1 MFSIWACAIP
11 ERLPTNTSVEFDV
24 CFKIL
29 LSKYL
34 IIMSNTT
41 VDDWLR
47 SLGLLNYVQAFIDN
61 GYDDLDICKQIGDED
76 LDAIG
81 VINAKDRK
89 DILASVQSL
98 KSQGVNAVYF
108 ELEADVQP
116 TVSKYVGQTDRE
128 KYRRDEL
135 INKMKSLLV
144 DDNCVLQNNPV
155 STRIYKIC
163 CINIK

>member
-1 MFSIWACAIP
+1 
-11 ERLPTNTSVEFDV
+11 
-24 CFKIL
+24 
-29 LSKYL
+29 
-34 IIMSNTT
+34 MSNTT

-98 KSQGVNAVYF
+98 KNQGVNAVYF
-108 ELEADVQP
+108 ELEAEVETTTP
-116 TVSKYVGQTDRE
+116 KYVGQNDRE

-135 INKMKSLLV
+135 IDKMKALLA
-144 DDNCVLQNNPV
+144 DDNCVLPENNPV
-155 STRIYKIC
+155 SIGIYKKYCLNIGYMAS
-163 CINIK
+163 CI

>member
-1 MFSIWACAIP
+1 MA
-11 ERLPTNTSVEFDV
+11 
-24 CFKIL
+24 
-29 LSKYL
+29 
-34 IIMSNTT
+34 NTT
-41 VDDWLR
+41 VDEWLR

-98 KSQGVNAVYF
+98 KDQGVNAVYF
-108 ELEADVQP
+108 QLEAEVEP
-116 TVSKYVGQTDRE
+116 TIPRYGGQTDRE

-135 INKMKSLLV
+135 IDKMKALLA
-144 DDNCVLQNNPV
+144 DDNCVLPENNPV
-155 STRIYKIC
+155 STGRHITAS
-163 CINIK
+163 INIK

>member
-1 MFSIWACAIP
+1 
-11 ERLPTNTSVEFDV
+11 
-24 CFKIL
+24 
-29 LSKYL
+29 
-34 IIMSNTT
+34 MSNTS

-81 VINAKDRK
+81 VINAKERK

-108 ELEADVQP
+108 ELEAEAEP
-116 TVSKYVGQTDRE
+116 TVPKYVTQTDRE
-128 KYRRDEL
+128 KYSRDEL
-135 INKMKSLLV
+135 INKMKTLLD

-155 STRIYKIC
+155 SIRY
-163 CINIK
+163 

>member
-1 MFSIWACAIP
+1 MA
-11 ERLPTNTSVEFDV
+11 
-24 CFKIL
+24 
-29 LSKYL
+29 
-34 IIMSNTT
+34 NTT

-98 KSQGVNAVYF
+98 KDQGVNAVYF
-108 ELEADVQP
+108 QLEATNAQP
-116 TVSKYVGQTDRE
+116 TIPTGFSGQTDRE
-128 KYRRDEL
+128 KYPRDEL
-135 INKMKSLLV
+135 ICKMKSLLKE
-144 DDNCVLQNNPV
+144 DSCVLPEHNPV
-155 STRIYKIC
+155 STKIC
-163 CINIK
+163 QFLLVLMRIFERVFFLIFMM

>member
-1 MFSIWACAIP
+1 
-11 ERLPTNTSVEFDV
+11 
-24 CFKIL
+24 
-29 LSKYL
+29 
-34 IIMSNTT
+34 MSNTT

-47 SLGLLNYVQAFIDN
+47 SLGLLKYINPFLDN

-98 KSQGVNAVYF
+98 KEQGANAVYF
-108 ELEADVQP
+108 QLEAETPINTPKFPVA
-116 TVSKYVGQTDRE
+116 SDRE

-135 INKMKSLLV
+135 ISKMKSLLT
-144 DDNCVLQNNPV
+144 DDNCFLPEKKPV
-155 STRIYKIC
+155 SIVLVMRKYAFHRESFLMILD
-163 CINIK
+163 CILVY